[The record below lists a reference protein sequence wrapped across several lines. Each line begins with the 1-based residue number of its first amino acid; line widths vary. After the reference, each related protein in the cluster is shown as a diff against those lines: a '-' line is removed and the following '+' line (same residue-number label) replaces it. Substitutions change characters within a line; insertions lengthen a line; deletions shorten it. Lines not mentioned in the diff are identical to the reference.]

1 MSDKTTRRAA
11 RAATTLALA
20 ALALASAPAHA
31 IPSPDL
37 VINLSASV
45 AQLLG
50 LLSVVFGGFAMK
62 GRGKGRKGA
71 NARRGGGRGTRIL
84 LGVAGV
90 CLLGSLAAN
99 VLQYT
104 ASIDAK
110 NARLQTN
117 LVRKSVEN
125 GEAVGDV
132 SLKTL
137 SFSEQLDH
145 QQGIDTETLAR
156 WLEDD
161 VPVNIIDVRED
172 EEYEVGSIAGA
183 AHLRY
188 PDVLTKSSLLPDEG
202 EGRTLLLCYSGNR
215 SSELCGALEAQ
226 GKACNFMVGG
236 FEKWLSE
243 SRPLSSGIELDA
255 AELRKLPDFANKDVL
270 LDTPDVH
277 ALVNEEGAE
286 FVDVRYPDD
295 FVADHLPGAHNITM
309 RALPSAALV
318 TKIEALPDVP
328 LIAACYDKR
337 SCFYGQLIGLRLE
350 RAGKDFRGRYSVPHE
365 YYAPASGSGE
375 RAHVAAWRAQNE
387 GFTLAS
393 YVVDPMRRVLDALA
407 RTTGH
412 YALALLALVLVIRL
426 ALLPLAIKAD
436 RDTRVQ
442 KSLAGR
448 VDALREELGEHPRA
462 LAEATM
468 ALFRQYRIRPIA
480 NTLSSLFQ
488 LGFMLL
494 FYAAVSQSAPGWSES
509 FLWMESAA
517 APDPYLVMPILASGL
532 FVLVL
537 ATQIA
542 PKTAR
547 GRLLLG
553 LGGAG
558 LFWLLQALGA
568 AVNLYLAISM
578 GFLVVQGL
586 ALGALGRRLGWDT
599 RGSLSH
605 AAPDDDGLVPLADA
619 HRLPAATGKK
629 AERLGMLIEA
639 GHDVPD
645 GFVVTGAITDRIAAA
660 PDAPLFTDA
669 ERKRLDALWKSLGGG
684 PVAVRSSGVKEDGE
698 EASFAGVYESIL
710 NVTREG
716 FEQAVRDVHAS
727 LDSSRAAAYA
737 SRSGEGAAAA
747 GDSAPGASP
756 GTSLGGV
763 VVQRMVPADYA
774 GVMFTEHPGTSGAIM
789 IELVSGL
796 GEELVSGTVTPDT
809 FAFGKLTGTRIAE
822 SEADTAEPPVDLA
835 PLIALGRELERRHF
849 GQAAGHR
856 VGLRQG
862 QGSCCSRRATSRAR
876 SRRATRRGNLAER
889 ERARLVAPAPRPP
902 PACSVAR
909 ADHSS

>member
-62 GRGKGRKGA
+62 GRGKGGKGA

-145 QQGIDTETLAR
+145 RQGIDTETLAR

-286 FVDVRYPDD
+286 FVDVRYP
-295 FVADHLPGAHNITM
+295 PTTSSPIT
-309 RALPSAALV
+309 
-318 TKIEALPDVP
+318 
-328 LIAACYDKR
+328 C
-337 SCFYGQLIGLRLE
+337 
-350 RAGKDFRGRYSVPHE
+350 RGRTTSRC
-365 YYAPASGSGE
+365 ARC
-375 RAHVAAWRAQNE
+375 RAR
-387 GFTLAS
+387 
-393 YVVDPMRRVLDALA
+393 
-407 RTTGH
+407 
-412 YALALLALVLVIRL
+412 
-426 ALLPLAIKAD
+426 
-436 RDTRVQ
+436 
-442 KSLAGR
+442 
-448 VDALREELGEHPRA
+448 
-462 LAEATM
+462 
-468 ALFRQYRIRPIA
+468 
-480 NTLSSLFQ
+480 
-488 LGFMLL
+488 
-494 FYAAVSQSAPGWSES
+494 
-509 FLWMESAA
+509 
-517 APDPYLVMPILASGL
+517 
-532 FVLVL
+532 
-537 ATQIA
+537 
-542 PKTAR
+542 
-547 GRLLLG
+547 
-553 LGGAG
+553 
-558 LFWLLQALGA
+558 
-568 AVNLYLAISM
+568 
-578 GFLVVQGL
+578 
-586 ALGALGRRLGWDT
+586 
-599 RGSLSH
+599 
-605 AAPDDDGLVPLADA
+605 
-619 HRLPAATGKK
+619 
-629 AERLGMLIEA
+629 
-639 GHDVPD
+639 
-645 GFVVTGAITDRIAAA
+645 
-660 PDAPLFTDA
+660 
-669 ERKRLDALWKSLGGG
+669 
-684 PVAVRSSGVKEDGE
+684 RSS
-698 EASFAGVYESIL
+698 
-710 NVTREG
+710 R
-716 FEQAVRDVHAS
+716 
-727 LDSSRAAAYA
+727 
-737 SRSGEGAAAA
+737 
-747 GDSAPGASP
+747 
-756 GTSLGGV
+756 
-763 VVQRMVPADYA
+763 
-774 GVMFTEHPGTSGAIM
+774 
-789 IELVSGL
+789 
-796 GEELVSGTVTPDT
+796 
-809 FAFGKLTGTRIAE
+809 
-822 SEADTAEPPVDLA
+822 
-835 PLIALGRELERRHF
+835 
-849 GQAAGHR
+849 
-856 VGLRQG
+856 
-862 QGSCCSRRATSRAR
+862 R
-876 SRRATRRGNLAER
+876 SRRCRTCR
-889 ERARLVAPAPRPP
+889 
-902 PACSVAR
+902 
-909 ADHSS
+909 